1 MVDVVIQ
8 DAWVL
13 YRISNDKGD
22 ESLPVLAFRRH
33 YVNVIF
39 LKYSKEGR
47 LSTSHLGI
55 RNFPSHVYYDDTNNY
70 QVQSEQIRIQK
81 PLKHLRGS
89 VFV

>member
-13 YRISNDKGD
+13 YRINNDKGD

-39 LKYSKEGR
+39 LKYSKKEDYPR
-47 LSTSHLGI
+47 AI
-55 RNFPSHVYYDDTNNY
+55 
-70 QVQSEQIRIQK
+70 
-81 PLKHLRGS
+81 
-89 VFV
+89 